1 MTITV
6 RRSSHRVYDPPDHGC
21 VPDARAL
28 FERVI
33 PTFSAERARP
43 LWERWARYE
52 YQFGDLEAAQKLEK
66 RIAEVYPTGAFH
78 SVGFANT
85 DGVNQLATDPPIKRF
100 AQRHTYLGTD
110 AIAARDL
117 GFAMAGRQPVGASSS
132 TSSLEK
138 RTDSLLSI
146 TSAAHMPP
154 IQPPP
159 KRQASPELKRRE
171 ESVKPEFAPPA
182 KRARPMSPPRERD
195 RDRFSDGP
203 RKRFGSPAA
212 WEKDRDREP
221 LPMKRDREHDDK
233 STTLPAVLTWF
244 VGQLPNPASFDG
256 QFYPRFGYCKNFDS
270 CRVPFSF
277 CFRRTHIQ
285 DGRSYDVVQEC
296 CHPQCY
302 AASQPTARASAT
314 YVILFID
321 ML

>member
-1 MTITV
+1 M
-6 RRSSHRVYDPPDHGC
+6 SY

-66 RIAEVYPTGAFH
+66 RIAEVYPTGALHAVAF
-78 SVGFANT
+78 
-85 DGVNQLATDPPIKRF
+85 VNAEELMKLVIDPPIKRF

-117 GFAMAGRQPVGASSS
+117 GFAMAGRQPAGASYS

-154 IQPPP
+154 TQPPP
-159 KRQASPELKRRE
+159 KRQPSPELKRRE

-182 KRARPMSPPRERD
+182 KRARPMSPPRDRD

-203 RKRFGSPAA
+203 RRRLGSPAA

-221 LPMKRDREHDDK
+221 HPMKRDRELDYK

-244 VGQLPNPASFDG
+244 VGQLPNPGSFDG
-256 QFYPRFGYCKNFDS
+256 QFSLLARRSAIARGNVTHAGC
-270 CRVPFSF
+270 F
-277 CFRRTHIQ
+277 CCLFRRPHIQ
-285 DGRSYDVVQEC
+285 DGRSYDAVPKC
-296 CHPQCY
+296 CYPERY
-302 AASQPTARASAT
+302 AATKPAASTSSAT
-314 YVILFID
+314 YVVVLFV
-321 ML
+321 

>member
-1 MTITV
+1 M
-6 RRSSHRVYDPPDHGC
+6 SY

-66 RIAEVYPTGAFH
+66 RIAEVYPT
-78 SVGFANT
+78 
-85 DGVNQLATDPPIKRF
+85 DPPIKRF

-117 GFAMAGRQPVGASSS
+117 GFAMAGRQPAGASYS

-154 IQPPP
+154 TQPPP
-159 KRQASPELKRRE
+159 KRQPSPELKRRE

-182 KRARPMSPPRERD
+182 KRARPMSPPRDRD

-203 RKRFGSPAA
+203 RRRLGSPAA

-221 LPMKRDREHDDK
+221 HPMKRDRELDYK

-244 VGQLPNPASFDG
+244 VGQLPNPGSFDG
-256 QFYPRFGYCKNFDS
+256 PI
-270 CRVPFSF
+270 
-277 CFRRTHIQ
+277 FRTDDLMMLFRNAVI
-285 DGRSYDVVQEC
+285 
-296 CHPQCY
+296 P
-302 AASQPTARASAT
+302 SAT
-314 YVILFID
+314 RRPSPPPPPAPPRGRPPPDYGPYQGPGGGRGRRY
-321 ML
+321 